1 MRKHKHQHRPSLEN
15 EIITAVVI
23 LYLFIAAVM
32 VTMHYIQPSGQET
45 VTSST
50 SPAHSERSI
59 RKLETR

>member
-1 MRKHKHQHRPSLEN
+1 MKKYKRQHRPSLEN

-32 VTMHYIQPSGQET
+32 VTMHYIQPPGQET

-50 SPAHSERSI
+50 SPSHSEQSI
-59 RKLETR
+59 RKPEAK

>member
-1 MRKHKHQHRPSLEN
+1 MKKYKRQHRSSLEN

-23 LYLFIAAVM
+23 LYLFIATVM

-50 SPAHSERSI
+50 SPSHSEQSI
-59 RKLETR
+59 HKPETR